1 VSIAELR
8 AAGRR
13 SLGFPQQDP
22 DAAGEALSRVFA
34 TAEQAAEGA
43 LDESV
48 EGFLRRVGQPAPLGV
63 VEQKDTPTGVSPVV
77 SRIKP

>member
-1 VSIAELR
+1 LR

-22 DAAGEALSRVFA
+22 DVTGEALSRVFG
-34 TAEQAAEGA
+34 TAEEAAEGV
-43 LDESV
+43 LGESV
-48 EGFLRRVGQPAPLGV
+48 EAFLRRVAQPAPLGV
-63 VEQKDTPTGVSPVV
+63 VEQKTTPPDVSSVI